1 MRSDHSRARLL
12 TAALGLALL
21 VGGFAWAVT
30 GLPGFG
36 HYHHRYGAYVAAHSV
51 PQRAAT
57 NSVNLITFDYRGLD
71 TLGEEFI
78 LFVAVVGVAVLLRRI
93 RDEDDEGDEAAED
106 EQPRTSE
113 SLRWLGVA
121 SAAPIGVIGA
131 YVVTHG
137 QLTPGGGFQ
146 GGVIL
151 MAAVAVVF
159 VGGEFVLLLRLR
171 ARARLLEMGEA
182 LGAAGFAVLG
192 FGGLIGSGVFFENFI
207 PHGSRG
213 SLFSGGFLLL
223 ANVAVGIE
231 VAGAI
236 LMVLAELLDQRLLR
250 RG

>member
-1 MRSDHSRARLL
+1 V
-12 TAALGLALL
+12 GLVLL

-30 GLPGFG
+30 DLPGFG
-36 HYHHRYGAYVAAHSV
+36 HYHHRYGAYLAQHSV

-57 NSVNLITFDYRGLD
+57 NSVNVITFDYRGFD

-78 LFVAVVGVAVLLRRI
+78 LFVAVVGVVVLLRRI
-93 RDEDDEGDEAAED
+93 RGEEEEGDEGAGE
-106 EQPRTSE
+106 EQPRASE

-121 SAAPIGVIGA
+121 SAAPIAVIGG

-151 MAAVAVVF
+151 MAAITVVF
-159 VGGEFVLLLRLR
+159 VAGEFMLLLRLR
-171 ARARLLEMGEA
+171 ARAQLLEMGEA
-182 LGAAGFAVLG
+182 VGAAGLGVLG
-192 FGGLIGSGVFFENFI
+192 FAGLIATGIFFKNFL

-213 SLFSGGFLLL
+213 ELFSGGFLFI
-223 ANVAVGIE
+223 ANLAVGIE

-236 LMVLAELLDQRLLR
+236 LMVLSELLDQRLLR
-250 RG
+250 RRS